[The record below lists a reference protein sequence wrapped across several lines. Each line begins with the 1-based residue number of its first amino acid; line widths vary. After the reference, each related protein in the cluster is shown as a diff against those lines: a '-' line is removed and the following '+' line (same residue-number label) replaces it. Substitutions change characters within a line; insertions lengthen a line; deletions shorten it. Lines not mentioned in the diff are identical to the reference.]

1 MRKASGPV
9 ISTKELSALLATLY
23 AAPLE
28 PGNWQV
34 FLDQLCSLTDISSGY
49 LVGSHPSQGNLVL
62 AGGGL
67 NFDPE
72 VFRLYNEHY
81 GASDPYR
88 DPLLANPRVGL
99 IQGEDLVPHTALLES
114 ELYNEVLSRYDLE
127 YMNMLSCKCTTDSA
141 ELLSL
146 WRSPKHGPLN
156 KEAIHLL
163 ETLLPHI
170 QTALHLRTR
179 VAASDTSNLFSETT
193 LDAMSIAA
201 FLVTREGRI
210 RHRNQRAAAYLQHP
224 DLQHPDGLSLR
235 HGRLTISNSLESAQ
249 LQRLIAGATSSSR
262 DGAPPGGAMKVS
274 RNHAQPPLQIAVIPV
289 PEHNPIAGD
298 EPCALVFVSDPSSSP
313 RPRAAIMRQLYRLS
327 PTESRLADLLMEGF
341 EVREAAELLSITLE
355 TCRFHLKRVL
365 AKTGTSRQTEL
376 LRLMLSLPGQ

>member
-1 MRKASGPV
+1 M

-28 PGNWQV
+28 PGKWQV
-34 FLDQLCSLTDISSGY
+34 FLDQLCALTDISSGY
-49 LVGSHPSQGNLVL
+49 LVGSHPNQGNLVL

-72 VFRLYNEHY
+72 VFSLYNEHY
-81 GASDPYR
+81 GANDPYR
-88 DPLLANPRVGL
+88 APLIANPRVGL
-99 IQGEDLVPHTALLES
+99 IQGEDLVPHTTLLES

-127 YMNMLSCKCTTDSA
+127 YMNILSCNCSSDSA

-156 KEAIHLL
+156 KEAINLL

-193 LDAMSIAA
+193 LEAMSIAA

-224 DLQHPDGLSLR
+224 NLQHPDLQHPDGLALL
-235 HGRLTISNSLESAQ
+235 HGRLTTSNSLESAQ
-249 LQRLIAGATSSSR
+249 LQQLIAGATSSSR
-262 DGAPPGGAMKVS
+262 DGALPGGAMKVS
-274 RNHAQPPLQIAVIPV
+274 RNHAQPPLQIAVIPL
-289 PEHNPIAGD
+289 PEHNLIAGD
-298 EPCALVFVSDPSSSP
+298 EPSALVFVSDPSSSP
-313 RPRAAIMRQLYRLS
+313 KPRAVIMRQLYRLS
-327 PTESRLADLLMEGF
+327 PTESRLADLLMEGC

-355 TCRFHLKRVL
+355 TCRFHLKRIL